1 MHPYQVELVCLV
13 SYNVLQIAILTSS
26 IIRRVDMQV
35 KISELTF
42 LMVQVLTM
50 ALVKK
55 MSC

>member
-26 IIRRVDMQV
+26 IIRLVDMQV

>member
-26 IIRRVDMQV
+26 IIRLVGMQV

>member
-13 SYNVLQIAILTSS
+13 SYNVLQIVILTSC
-26 IIRRVDMQV
+26 IIRLVDMQV
-35 KISELTF
+35 KISDLTF